1 MRRFLLIF
9 IFMLNFS
16 TLNAVADDPI
26 TEITATDINQ
36 DVNIDIPDDLPSGY
50 HIATAD
56 VTDPETGEVTSQ
68 DIEFCKDTSGDIH
81 WDNYCP
87 DLEAVVDPATLE
99 NVTTPDELP
108 AYSPASEPEKTSQ
121 TQVAGFTALSV
132 LSAGGAAA
140 ASAGLS
146 GGSSGTGGSGSGG
159 SGSGGGGRPSSGGGS
174 GSSRSRS
181 SEARRDEREEN
192 PDSEHEGDDEESSEK
207 LLHAAHAKQS
217 SNSGDGLDS
226 EDLVGIGDQSFTWK
240 APLTPTFDSMFI
252 VASLRVS
259 KFSPLL
265 AKIFIDASYLRAMF
279 GSISI
284 FTVPLGF
291 TLGFQALM
299 SSHSQAMP
307 PAWKLMAAMAILGL
321 VDSFAGLISTLVFVF
336 GIALAGNINSLS
348 QLLTVLTYAAICAS
362 PAIIAGSFRP
372 LRRKVGIDEHPWER
386 VVDYLLASILT
397 GWTLSKFV
405 GTLIIIAGKQFPIS
419 GHASEIGVI
428 IGIAVLMRMGFED
441 LSTYFY
447 PQRTSKFN
455 ISFEKPSKIQ
465 QYISLL
471 LKASVFAIIMKTFV
485 GFNIQLIIGT
495 AFFIVPNIIKLS
507 VGHILPKSR
516 LLHFAVPKGAIRII
530 AMTILGTLFAALSK
544 KLFTNPHDFLTWG
557 FVLLSL
563 PGFALSIL
571 GLVSDDKNYQGIKG
585 HGNGKWLYR
594 LGGPVILFFIVQ
606 IVLGQDI
613 VGILKN
619 LFGLK

>member
-16 TLNAVADDPI
+16 TLNAIADDPV
-26 TEITATDINQ
+26 TEITATDVNQ
-36 DVNIDIPDDLPSGY
+36 DVNIDLPDDLPPGY

-140 ASAGLS
+140 ASAGLGG
-146 GGSSGTGGSGSGG
+146 GGSSTGGGGSGG
-159 SGSGGGGRPSSGGGS
+159 SGGGSGGGTPRGG
-174 GSSRSRS
+174 GSSRS
-181 SEARRDEREEN
+181 
-192 PDSEHEGDDEESSEK
+192 EGKRDEESEDE
-207 LLHAAHAKQS
+207 
-217 SNSGDGLDS
+217 NSRGGISDAPDDAPDYERGSRGGKDGLAS
-226 EDLVGIGDQSFTWK
+226 EVIGIGDRSFTWR

-252 VASLRVS
+252 VASRRVS

-265 AKIFIDASYLRAMF
+265 AKIFVDASYLRAMF
-279 GSISI
+279 GSISV
-284 FTVPLGF
+284 FTFPLGII
-291 TLGFQALM
+291 LGLQALT
-299 SSHSQAMP
+299 SAHSQPMP
-307 PAWKLMAAMAILGL
+307 PSWELMAAMAVLGL
-321 VDSFAGLISTLVFVF
+321 VDSLAGLVSTLVFTF
-336 GIALAGNINSLS
+336 GILFAGNVNTFS
-348 QLLTVLTYAAICAS
+348 QLLIIFAYAAICAS

-386 VVDYLLASILT
+386 LVDYLLASILT
-397 GWTLSKFV
+397 GWVIVKFI
-405 GTLIIIAGKQFPIS
+405 GTLNIIAAKQFPIT
-419 GHASEIGVI
+419 GHASEIGVAV
-428 IGIAVLMRMGFED
+428 GIAVLVRMGFED
-441 LSTYFY
+441 FSTYLY

-455 ISFEKPSKIQ
+455 VDFEKPSKVQ
-465 QYISLL
+465 QYVSLSI
-471 LKASVFAIIMKTFV
+471 KAVVFGIVMDTFV
-485 GFNIQLIIGT
+485 GFNLQLLIGT
-495 AFFIVPNIIKLS
+495 AFFITPSILKIS

-516 LLHFAVPKGAIRII
+516 LLHIATPKGAIRIV

-544 KLFTNPHDFLTWG
+544 QLFTNPRDFLTWG

-571 GLVSDDKNYQGIKG
+571 GLVSDDKDYHGIKN
-585 HGNGKWLYR
+585 HGRGKWLYR
-594 LGGPVILFFIVQ
+594 LGGPIILFFIIQ
-606 IVLGQDI
+606 IVLGHDI
-613 VGILKN
+613 LAILKS
-619 LFGLK
+619 LIGLK